1 MAEERELTPSQ
12 EQFNETY
19 DVMKSALEDIR
30 AEEGEQPEAPTIE
43 ATEESVEDEQS
54 EPAAD
59 ESADVKTPTYQEA
72 EAAQQE
78 SSAAEDDRSET
89 PEETVSA
96 SEERKERPELDEED
110 ADVYGN
116 LKPKAQERFEHWI
129 NRAKELESD
138 NNDLKVSGELQ
149 EHIMNSGTSPEQLNW
164 SLQIFRSLNSGDYN
178 ESVRALQALD
188 QFADQIGD
196 TLGVNRNN
204 NENANYGDFD
214 DLSKAVE
221 NLEMSEEWA
230 TKLAQQRVHESSM
243 HQAQE
248 NFRNAQAEQQQY
260 NHQYEQSTQRAYKDI
275 TDWENN
281 IANSDPDYNL
291 KKDIMVEIGQ
301 EISRSRISPENWLP
315 ELQRQYNTLS
325 RGMSTAAQS
334 NGNAS
339 KKTGPL
345 APSRTGGGAPPPT
358 ELAQA
363 KVTPE
368 FLQAHLDALHNN

>member
-164 SLQIFRSLNSGDYN
+164 SLQIFRSLNSGITMSQS
-178 ESVRALQALD
+178 ELCKLWTSLQIRLV
-188 QFADQIGD
+188 
-196 TLGVNRNN
+196 TL
-204 NENANYGDFD
+204 
-214 DLSKAVE
+214 
-221 NLEMSEEWA
+221 
-230 TKLAQQRVHESSM
+230 
-243 HQAQE
+243 
-248 NFRNAQAEQQQY
+248 
-260 NHQYEQSTQRAYKDI
+260 
-275 TDWENN
+275 
-281 IANSDPDYNL
+281 
-291 KKDIMVEIGQ
+291 
-301 EISRSRISPENWLP
+301 
-315 ELQRQYNTLS
+315 
-325 RGMSTAAQS
+325 
-334 NGNAS
+334 
-339 KKTGPL
+339 
-345 APSRTGGGAPPPT
+345 
-358 ELAQA
+358 
-363 KVTPE
+363 
-368 FLQAHLDALHNN
+368 